1 MENFGSFVKVLE
13 NSIITRPSSCAFTF
27 IFIVPSKTQNWHGC
41 ASAISPSTSNWFSPA
56 KQQENEYGHGKVCTR
71 YFCVYGPFSRK
82 CKYLRLPNMSS
93 LTLKEPSWFSILKS
107 MEGLSLNLKLMYRL
121 FPYPIN
127 TDQKPL

>member
-1 MENFGSFVKVLE
+1 MKVLE
-13 NSIITRPSSCAFTF
+13 NSIITGPSLCVAFTF

-56 KQQENEYGHGKVCTR
+56 KQPENEYGHGKVYTR
-71 YFCVYGPFSRK
+71 RFFRAYGPFSRK
-82 CKYLRLPNMSS
+82 CKYLPLRRNMSS

-107 MEGLSLNLKLMYRL
+107 MEGLSLSLKLMYRL
-121 FPYPIN
+121 FPYPIY